1 MVASLRK
8 LYLQLWSKIKIKDKI
23 MIHESAIVHKN
34 AIIGK
39 NVRIGP
45 FSIIGDKAVIGD
57 NVEIKSHVIIE
68 GRVTVGDGTII
79 YPFASLS
86 YPQTL
91 KYEGEDS
98 EIIIG
103 KNNTIREYVT
113 IQHGTK
119 DGNMVTKIGDN
130 CLFMVGV
137 HIAHNCTVGN
147 NVIFANYVSLAGH
160 VDVGD
165 FAIIGGLSAVQQF
178 VRIGA
183 HTMIGGV
190 SAVVRDLVPYGLAT
204 SDRAHLEGLNLVG
217 MNRRGFDKK
226 QSLEASKIIKEI
238 FNENSTDVFNRRIEI
253 ARDSYPENKIVQ
265 EIVEFMLSNKN
276 RSYCSF

>member
-1 MVASLRK
+1 
-8 LYLQLWSKIKIKDKI
+8 
-23 MIHESAIVHKN
+23 MIHKS

-39 NVRIGP
+39 GVKLGNNVKIGP
-45 FSIIGDKAVIGD
+45 YCIIAEGAVIGD
-57 NVEIKSHVIIE
+57 DVEIKSHVVTE
-68 GRVTVGDGTII
+68 GKVTIGAGTII

-91 KYEGEDS
+91 KYNGEDS

-113 IQHGTK
+113 IQHGTSE
-119 DGNMVTKIGDN
+119 GNMVTKVGDN

-137 HIAHNCTVGN
+137 HIAHNCIVGN

-160 VDVGD
+160 VEVGD

-178 VRIGA
+178 CRVGA
-183 HTMIGGV
+183 HTMVGGV
-190 SAVVRDLVPYGLAT
+190 SAIVRDLVPYGLAT

-217 MNRRGFDKK
+217 MNRRGLDKK
-226 QSLEASKIIKEI
+226 QSLEANKVVREI
-238 FNENSTDVFNRRIEI
+238 FREDSEYVFNKRIEM
-253 ARDSYPENKIVQ
+253 AKQQYPDNKIVQ
-265 EIVEFMLSNKN
+265 EIVEFLQKDNA
-276 RSYCSF
+276 RSFCSYK

>member
-1 MVASLRK
+1 
-8 LYLQLWSKIKIKDKI
+8 
-23 MIHESAIVHKN
+23 MIHKSAIVSKHAK
-34 AIIGK
+34 IGA

-45 FSIIGDKAVIGD
+45 FSIIGDKVVIGD
-57 NVEIKSHVIIE
+57 NVEIKSHVVIE
-68 GRVTVGDGTII
+68 GRATIGEGTII
-79 YPFASLS
+79 YPFASLC

-91 KYEGEDS
+91 KYQGEDS

-113 IQHGTK
+113 IQHGTE
-119 DGNMVTKIGDN
+119 DGSMRTIIGDN

-160 VDVGD
+160 VEVGD

-178 VRIGA
+178 VRVGH

-226 QSLEASKIIKEI
+226 QSLEATKVIKEI
-238 FNENSTDVFNRRIEI
+238 FDENSKDVFTKRIKI
-253 ARDSYPENKIVQ
+253 AQAKYPNNKIIQ
-265 EIVEFMLSNKN
+265 EITIFLLADKN
-276 RSYCSF
+276 RSFCAFK

>member
-1 MVASLRK
+1 
-8 LYLQLWSKIKIKDKI
+8 
-23 MIHESAIVHKN
+23 MIHESAIVSKD
-34 AIIGK
+34 AKIGK
-39 NVRIGP
+39 NVTIGP
-45 FSIIGDKAVIGD
+45 FSIIGNKVIIGD
-57 NVEIKSHVIIE
+57 NVEIKSHVVIE
-68 GRVTVGDGTII
+68 GKVTIGDNTII
-79 YPFASLS
+79 YPFASLC

-91 KYEGEDS
+91 KYQGEDS

-113 IQHGTK
+113 IQHGTTE
-119 DGNMVTKIGDN
+119 GGMRTVIGDN

-137 HIAHNCTVGN
+137 HIAHNCTIGN
-147 NVIFANYVSLAGH
+147 NAIFANYVSLAGH
-160 VDVGD
+160 VEVGD

-178 VRIGA
+178 VRVGS

-226 QSLEASKIIKEI
+226 QSLEANKVIKQIFDDNSK
-238 FNENSTDVFNRRIEI
+238 NVFTKRIEL
-253 ARDSYPENKIVQ
+253 AKEEYPENQIIQ
-265 EIVEFMLSNKN
+265 EIVNFLLADKN
-276 RSYCSF
+276 RSFCAFK

>member
-1 MVASLRK
+1 
-8 LYLQLWSKIKIKDKI
+8 
-23 MIHESAIVHKN
+23 MIHTS

-39 NVRIGP
+39 NVKLGKNVKIGP
-45 FSIIGDKAVIGD
+45 YCIIADGAVIGD
-57 NVEIKSHVIIE
+57 NVEFKSHIVTE
-68 GRVTVGDGTII
+68 GKVTIGEGTII

-91 KYEGEDS
+91 KYSGEDS

-113 IQHGTK
+113 IQHGTAE
-119 DGNMVTKIGDN
+119 GSMITKVGDN
-130 CLFMVGV
+130 NLFMVGV
-137 HIAHNCTVGN
+137 HIAHNCIVGN

-160 VDVGD
+160 VEVGD

-178 VRIGA
+178 CRIGP
-183 HTMIGGV
+183 HTMVGGV

-226 QSLEASKIIKEI
+226 QSIEASKVVKEI
-238 FNENSTDVFNRRIEI
+238 FNENAEHVFNKRIEM
-253 ARDSYPENKIVQ
+253 AKQQYPDNKVVQ
-265 EIVEFMLSNKN
+265 EIVEFLQKDNTRTFCAYK
-276 RSYCSF
+276 

>member
-1 MVASLRK
+1 
-8 LYLQLWSKIKIKDKI
+8 
-23 MIHESAIVHKN
+23 MIHTS

-39 NVRIGP
+39 NVKLGKNVKIGP
-45 FSIIGDKAVIGD
+45 YCIIGDGAVIGD
-57 NVEIKSHVIIE
+57 NVEFKSHVVTE
-68 GRVTVGDGTII
+68 GKVTIGEGTII

-91 KYEGEDS
+91 KYSGEDS

-113 IQHGTK
+113 IQHGTTE
-119 DGNMVTKIGDN
+119 GSMVTRVGDN

-137 HIAHNCTVGN
+137 HIAHNCIVGD

-160 VDVGD
+160 VEVGD

-178 VRIGA
+178 CRVGP
-183 HTMIGGV
+183 HTMVGGV

-226 QSLEASKIIKEI
+226 QSIEASKVVKEI
-238 FNENSTDVFNRRIEI
+238 FNEHSKHVFNKRIEM
-253 ARDSYPENKIVQ
+253 AKQKYPDNKVVH
-265 EIVEFMLSNKN
+265 EIVEFLQKDDT
-276 RSYCSF
+276 RTFCAYK

>member
-1 MVASLRK
+1 
-8 LYLQLWSKIKIKDKI
+8 
-23 MIHESAIVHKN
+23 MIHST

-39 NVRIGP
+39 NVKIGKNVSIGP
-45 FSIIGDKAVIGD
+45 YCIIADGATIGDD
-57 NVEIKSHVIIE
+57 VELKSHVITE
-68 GRVTVGDGTII
+68 GRVTIGSGTKI
-79 YPFASLS
+79 YPFVSLS

-91 KYEGEDS
+91 KYSGEDS

-103 KNNTIREYVT
+103 KNNVLREYVT

-119 DGNMVTKIGDN
+119 ESRMVTRVGDN

-137 HIAHNCTVGN
+137 HIAHNCIVGN

-160 VDVGD
+160 VEVGD

-178 VRIGA
+178 CKIGK
-183 HTMIGGV
+183 HTMIGGI
-190 SAVVRDLVPYGLAT
+190 SAVTRNLIPYGLAS

-226 QSLEASKIIKEI
+226 QSLEASRAIKDI
-238 FNENSTDVFNRRIEI
+238 FNDDSSDVFDKRVET
-253 ARDSYPENKIVQ
+253 ARAKYPNNTIIQ
-265 EIVEFMLSNKN
+265 EIIQFLQQDKN
-276 RSYCSF
+276 RTYCSFNSR

>member
-1 MVASLRK
+1 
-8 LYLQLWSKIKIKDKI
+8 
-23 MIHESAIVHKN
+23 MIHTS
-34 AIIGK
+34 AIIGT
-39 NVRIGP
+39 NVELGKKVKIGP
-45 FSIIGDKAVIGD
+45 YCIIGDGAIIGD
-57 NVEIKSHVIIE
+57 NVEFKSHVVTE
-68 GRVTVGDGTII
+68 GRIIIGEGTTI

-91 KYEGEDS
+91 KYNGEDS

-113 IQHGTK
+113 IQHGTA
-119 DGNMVTKIGDN
+119 DGGMITEVGDN

-137 HIAHNCTVGN
+137 HIGHDCKVGN

-160 VDVGD
+160 VEVGD

-178 VRIGA
+178 SRIGP
-183 HTMIGGV
+183 HTMVGGV
-190 SAVVRDLVPYGLAT
+190 SAVVRDLVPYGLAS

-226 QSLEASKIIKEI
+226 QSMEASKVIKEI
-238 FNENSTDVFNRRIEI
+238 FNVNSENVFDKRIEI
-253 ARDSYPENKIVQ
+253 AKEQYPNNKIIQ
-265 EIVEFMLSNKN
+265 EIVEFVQKDYS
-276 RSYCSF
+276 RSFCNYK

>member
-1 MVASLRK
+1 
-8 LYLQLWSKIKIKDKI
+8 
-23 MIHESAIVHKN
+23 MIHKS

-39 NVRIGP
+39 DVKLGKDVKIGP
-45 FSIIGDKAVIGD
+45 YCIIGDGAVIGD
-57 NVEIKSHVIIE
+57 NVEFKSHIVTE
-68 GRVTVGDGTII
+68 GRVTIGEGAII
-79 YPFASLS
+79 YPFASFS

-91 KYEGEDS
+91 KYNGEDS

-113 IQHGTK
+113 IQHGTIE
-119 DGNMVTKIGDN
+119 GNMVTRVGNN

-137 HIAHNCTVGN
+137 HIAHNCIVGN

-160 VDVGD
+160 VEVGD

-178 VRIGA
+178 CRIGP
-183 HTMIGGV
+183 HTMVGGV

-226 QSLEASKIIKEI
+226 QSLEASKVVKEI
-238 FNENSTDVFNRRIEI
+238 FNENSEHVFNKRIDL
-253 ARDSYPENKIVQ
+253 AKQKYPNNKVVQ
-265 EIVEFMLSNKN
+265 EIVEFLQKDNA
-276 RSYCSF
+276 RSFCAYK

>member
-1 MVASLRK
+1 
-8 LYLQLWSKIKIKDKI
+8 
-23 MIHESAIVHKN
+23 MIHASSIVGKG
-34 AIIGK
+34 AKLGK
-39 NVRIGP
+39 NVSIGP
-45 FSIIGDKAVIGD
+45 FCVIGDKVVIGD
-57 NVEIKSHVIIE
+57 NVEIKSHVVME
-68 GRVTVGDGTII
+68 GRVTIGEGTII
-79 YPFASLS
+79 YPFASLC

-119 DGNMVTKIGDN
+119 GDKMLTQIGDN

-137 HIAHNCTVGN
+137 HIAHNCIVGN

-160 VDVGD
+160 VEVGD

-178 VRIGA
+178 TRVGA

-190 SAVVRDLVPYGLAT
+190 SAVVRDLIPFGLAT

-226 QSLEASKIIKEI
+226 QSIEASKVIKDI
-238 FNENSTDVFNRRIEI
+238 FSDDVGSVFTDRVLM
-253 ARDSYPENKIVQ
+253 AQKAYPENKVLQ
-265 EIVEFMLSNKN
+265 EIIEFILADKN
-276 RSYCSF
+276 RTFCKF

>member
-1 MVASLRK
+1 
-8 LYLQLWSKIKIKDKI
+8 
-23 MIHESAIVHKN
+23 MIHKSAIVSKS
-34 AIIGK
+34 AKIGT

-45 FSIIGDKAVIGD
+45 FCIIGDKVVIGN
-57 NVEIKSHVIIE
+57 NVEIKSHVVIE
-68 GRVTVGDGTII
+68 GRVTIGEGTII
-79 YPFASLS
+79 YPFASLC

-91 KYEGEDS
+91 KYQGEDS

-113 IQHGTK
+113 IQHGTQ
-119 DGNMVTKIGDN
+119 DGSMRTIIGDN

-160 VDVGD
+160 VEVGD

-178 VRIGA
+178 VRVGP

-204 SDRAHLEGLNLVG
+204 SDRAHLEGPNLVG

-226 QSLEASKIIKEI
+226 QSLEATKVIKEI
-238 FNENSTDVFNRRIEI
+238 FDEKSKNVFTKRIEI
-253 ARDSYPENKIVQ
+253 AKEKYPQNKIVQ
-265 EIVEFMLSNKN
+265 EIVEFLLADKN
-276 RSYCSF
+276 RSFCAFK

>member
-1 MVASLRK
+1 
-8 LYLQLWSKIKIKDKI
+8 
-23 MIHESAIVHKN
+23 MIHKSAIVSKS
-34 AIIGK
+34 AKIGA
-39 NVRIGP
+39 NVRVGP
-45 FSIIGDKAVIGD
+45 FCIIGDKVVIGN
-57 NVEIKSHVIIE
+57 NVEIKSHVVIE
-68 GRVTVGDGTII
+68 GRVTIGEGTII

-91 KYEGEDS
+91 KYQGEDS

-113 IQHGTK
+113 IQHGTQ
-119 DGNMVTKIGDN
+119 DGSMRTIIGDN

-160 VDVGD
+160 VEVGD

-178 VRIGA
+178 VRVGP

-226 QSLEASKIIKEI
+226 QSLEATKVIKEI
-238 FNENSTDVFNRRIEI
+238 FDEKSKNVFTKRIEI
-253 ARDSYPENKIVQ
+253 AKEKYPQNKIVQ
-265 EIVEFMLSNKN
+265 EIVKFLLADKN
-276 RSYCSF
+276 RSFCAFK

>member
-1 MVASLRK
+1 
-8 LYLQLWSKIKIKDKI
+8 
-23 MIHESAIVHKN
+23 MIHKSAIVSKN
-34 AIIGK
+34 AKIGT
-39 NVRIGP
+39 NVTIGP
-45 FSIIGDKAVIGD
+45 FSIIGDKVIIGND
-57 NVEIKSHVIIE
+57 VEIKSHVVIE
-68 GRVTVGDGTII
+68 GRVTIGNGTII
-79 YPFASLS
+79 YPFASLC

-91 KYEGEDS
+91 KYQGEDS

-113 IQHGTK
+113 IQHGTQ
-119 DGNMVTKIGDN
+119 DGAMRTVIGDN

-137 HIAHNCTVGN
+137 HIAHNCLVGN

-160 VDVGD
+160 VEVGD

-178 VRIGA
+178 VRVGA

-226 QSLEASKIIKEI
+226 QSLEATKVIREI
-238 FNENSTDVFNRRIEI
+238 FDENSENIFTKRIEI
-253 ARDSYPENKIVQ
+253 AKKAYPHNKVVQ
-265 EIVEFMLSNKN
+265 EIVEFLLTDKN
-276 RSYCSF
+276 RSFCAFK